1 MQPLS
6 MNQSKT
12 NKNRRNAAL
21 IWRVWAFLFAL
32 ILLVTAVNVPGIA
45 RADEEPVATG
55 ESEEPG
61 AAGAAEEPGKDQ
73 PMNGNG
79 EDEPVNP
86 SKKYVQYMMVV
97 LNDGYSENTDVIRL
111 ESGQSIKMTVKIIPA
126 DADEKRVFWD
136 TAFGEGLIN
145 IYSDEEC
152 TQPINQKEYFMSNTP
167 IYFKAPTKYNYFD
180 ICFKSA
186 GTAEDGSTSST
197 TCYFSITSSPT
208 VGSGESEEPEAPGA
222 AEDSGI
228 ERPVNGEE
236 NDEPVGAQKV
246 DTIWSADSAGNP
258 FRKWSVGYGG
268 TVELRIVVA
277 PGGAYNKRIRW
288 KADTE
293 ETRVGLYLDR
303 GCTQR
308 IYPGDSFL
316 GDTQIYV
323 KALVDREEHCVIKFE
338 SVGERADGNKATTS
352 CEIDIVASPTVGS
365 GESPQTGDFNW
376 QLLSLMMLIAAVT
389 VATVVM
395 VRNKKNA
402 GM

>member
-32 ILLVTAVNVPGIA
+32 ILLVTAINFLGIA

-73 PMNGNG
+73 PVNGNG
-79 EDEPVNP
+79 EDEPLNTP
-86 SKKYVQYMMVV
+86 KKYVQYMTVV
-97 LNDGYSENTDVIRL
+97 LNDGYSENMDVIRL

-136 TAFGEGLIN
+136 TTLGESSIS

-167 IYFKAPTKYNYFD
+167 IYFKAPNKNAYFD

-197 TCYFSITSSPT
+197 TCYISITS
-208 VGSGESEEPEAPGA
+208 
-222 AEDSGI
+222 
-228 ERPVNGEE
+228 
-236 NDEPVGAQKV
+236 
-246 DTIWSADSAGNP
+246 
-258 FRKWSVGYGG
+258 
-268 TVELRIVVA
+268 
-277 PGGAYNKRIRW
+277 
-288 KADTE
+288 
-293 ETRVGLYLDR
+293 
-303 GCTQR
+303 
-308 IYPGDSFL
+308 
-316 GDTQIYV
+316 
-323 KALVDREEHCVIKFE
+323 
-338 SVGERADGNKATTS
+338 
-352 CEIDIVASPTVGS
+352 SPTVGS

-389 VATVVM
+389 VATVVI
-395 VRNKKNA
+395 VRNKGREEKA
-402 GM
+402 